1 MISRINSELKMQRD
15 VEGLNEQ
22 AVEHKLKPAIIPFAG
37 RIGGNQDYVV
47 DRSNPCNAELLAKV
61 PDAAPLRT
69 FRDSFDFRGFLDS
82 GVWKYALVECIG
94 TNDSPRLSPSL
105 IIE

>member
-69 FRDSFDFRGFLDS
+69 YAIETRKRSRRQRA
-82 GVWKYALVECIG
+82 GVCECEREPG
-94 TNDSPRLSPSL
+94 PRIFKS
-105 IIE
+105 ETDQRF

>member
-1 MISRINSELKMQRD
+1 MQRD
-15 VEGLNEQ
+15 VERLNEAQ
-22 AVEHKLKPAIIPFAG
+22 SAHERQLKPAIIPFAG

-61 PDAAPLRT
+61 PDAAPLTT
-69 FRDSFDFRGFLDS
+69 FRDGFDVRGFLDS

-94 TNDSPRLSPSL
+94 MNDLPRLLPLL
-105 IIE
+105 IFC